1 MAENKM
7 KLHWDNVY
15 YNKNENEVSWYQKIP
30 KISLDHI
37 KSLNLNLDSKIID
50 VGAGESRLVDN
61 LLDLGFNNIDV
72 LDISKKSIEKVK
84 NRLGEKSEKINW
96 IVSDINDFVSNNK
109 YDLWHDRAAFHFL
122 KDSSQINNYVE
133 LVNSSLNSKGKII
146 LGTFSSNGPLK
157 CSGLEISRYNSS
169 SINEIFKKHFIL
181 LNHRISIHPTPFDTF
196 QEFLFTVF
204 EKK

>member
-15 YNKNENEVSWYQKIP
+15 YNKNENEVSWYQKMP
-30 KISLDHI
+30 KTSLDHI

-72 LDISKKSIEKVK
+72 LDISKKSIEKAK
-84 NRLGEKSEKINW
+84 NRLGKKSEKINW

-133 LVNSSLNSKGKII
+133 LANSSLNSKGKII

-196 QEFLFTVF
+196 QEFLFAVF

>member
-7 KLHWDNVY
+7 KLHWNNVY

-30 KISLDHI
+30 KTSLDHI

-122 KDSSQINNYVE
+122 KDSSQINNYV
-133 LVNSSLNSKGKII
+133 
-146 LGTFSSNGPLK
+146 
-157 CSGLEISRYNSS
+157 
-169 SINEIFKKHFIL
+169 
-181 LNHRISIHPTPFDTF
+181 
-196 QEFLFTVF
+196 
-204 EKK
+204 

>member
-30 KISLDHI
+30 KTSLDHI

-72 LDISKKSIEKVK
+72 LDISKKPAIIITSNEAPA
-84 NRLGEKSEKINW
+84 KS
-96 IVSDINDFVSNNK
+96 
-109 YDLWHDRAAFHFL
+109 LLR
-122 KDSSQINNYVE
+122 
-133 LVNSSLNSKGKII
+133 
-146 LGTFSSNGPLK
+146 PLT
-157 CSGLEISRYNSS
+157 E
-169 SINEIFKKHFIL
+169 
-181 LNHRISIHPTPFDTF
+181 
-196 QEFLFTVF
+196 
-204 EKK
+204 

>member
-72 LDISKKSIEKVK
+72 LDISKKSIEKAK

-133 LVNSSLNSKGKII
+133 LANLSLNSKGKII